1 MTKLSAHPQ
10 RNSIRLQ
17 LRENQ
22 SLTRMSAA
30 QWAELEPLLAIA
42 DYRKGDALVRQ
53 GDEEMKQFFILEGM
67 VKRVV
72 SNPQGRE
79 MILRFAAETEMDT
92 SYAAWRLRT
101 PLPFSIVAV
110 TKVRTA
116 EMPLAGWGQ
125 FLERH
130 PDRKARF
137 EFEDMRLMAEVMAHT
152 ITLHLLDAPGR
163 LARFQRKHPELA
175 GRIPKKELAA
185 YLNLTP
191 ETLSRLKQRRA

>member
-1 MTKLSAHPQ
+1 VNLASHSQ

-17 LRENQ
+17 LRQNQ
-22 SLTRMSAA
+22 TLQGMSAA
-30 QWAELEPLLAIA
+30 QWSELEPLLMIG

-101 PLPFSIVAV
+101 PLPYSIVAV

-116 EMPLAGWGQ
+116 EMPLAVWGQ

-130 PDRKARF
+130 QERKARF
-137 EFEDMRLMAEVMAHT
+137 EYEDMRLMAEVMAHT

-191 ETLSRLKQRRA
+191 ETLSRLKQKRP